1 MPNACIGPFG
11 NCLYVVISSKH
22 STDVFTQTAIALL
35 IKLPCLFC
43 CFKRIV
49 FCLISTQPFTS
60 IVLYLFSNE
69 RRIKA
74 LKNEYESNLPEG
86 DASKNGVL
94 LEEVK
99 EKHSKELAEI
109 KVC

>member
-1 MPNACIGPFG
+1 MR
-11 NCLYVVISSKH
+11 
-22 STDVFTQTAIALL
+22 
-35 IKLPCLFC
+35 FC

-49 FCLISTQPFTS
+49 LCLISTQPFTS
-60 IVLYLFSNE
+60 IVLCLFSNE

-74 LKNEYESNLPEG
+74 LKNEYESKVPGREAN
-86 DASKNGVL
+86 KNGVL